1 MIVISRNGR
10 TTIITGWRAWLLSA
24 AAFAV
29 AWLLLIGL
37 ALIWVGA
44 SLTIGVLLLLAVPAL
59 LVVGLIQ
66 MWLPGGAR

>member
-1 MIVISRNGR
+1 MIVLTRNGR
-10 TTIITGWRAWLLSA
+10 TTIITGWRAWLLGA